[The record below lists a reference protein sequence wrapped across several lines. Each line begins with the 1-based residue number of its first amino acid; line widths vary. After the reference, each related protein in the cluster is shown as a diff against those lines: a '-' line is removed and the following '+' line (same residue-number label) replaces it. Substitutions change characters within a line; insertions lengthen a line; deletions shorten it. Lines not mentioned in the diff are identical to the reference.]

1 MMDLG
6 DTREAGEAQREWMSP
21 ADVAEWLGLGKT
33 KVYEILYSKRL
44 KSYKVGKRRLIRRSD
59 LLEWL
64 ESQRYEPGEDW

>member
-1 MMDLG
+1 MDLD

-21 ADVAEWLGLGKT
+21 TDVAEWLGLGKT
-33 KVYEILYSKRL
+33 KVYEILYSERL

-64 ESQRYEPGEDW
+64 ETQRYEPDEDW

>member
-1 MMDLG
+1 MDLG

-21 ADVAEWLGLGKT
+21 TDVAEWLGLGKT
-33 KVYEILYSKRL
+33 KVYEILYSERL

-64 ESQRYEPGEDW
+64 ETQRYEPDEDW